1 MEPEIDLKGMNCPIP
16 VLRTKKALR
25 EMDVGE
31 TLRIYA
37 TDPSTVNDMNML
49 CKTAGH
55 ELVDSKEVD
64 GVFTYVIKRGQ

>member
-1 MEPEIDLKGMNCPIP
+1 MEREIDVKGMNCPLP
-16 VLRTKKALR
+16 VLRAKKALR
-25 EMDVGE
+25 GLEIGE

-37 TDPSTVNDMNML
+37 TDPSTVNDMSML

-55 ELVDSKEVD
+55 ELVDSKESD